1 MITIKCCRNCKE
13 RHPMCHSDCLKYI
26 KEKKALEEEKE
37 RIKKI
42 KEFERGL
49 DVKPRLKM
57 RNSGKK

>member
-1 MITIKCCRNCKE
+1 
-13 RHPMCHSDCLKYI
+13 MCHSDCLRYI

-57 RNSGKK
+57 RNPGKK